1 MNDSVITGLD
11 GLLSVVSIFMVA
23 IGFTGML
30 TQRAIIKQVI
40 GMKIM
45 LQGVSLALIQAGRVN
60 QNMRLAQSM
69 TISAV
74 IVETVIIAIA
84 LALIVNVYLHYPTG
98 DIDQMDRLKG

>member
-30 TQRAIIKQVI
+30 TQRAVIKQVI

-45 LQGVSLALIQAGRVN
+45 LQGVALALIQAGRVN
-60 QNMRLAQSM
+60 QDMRLAQSM